1 MLQYEFSW
9 RITWNWL
16 TQDRKEIESPFD
28 KEPVKNLIS
37 SAWRLKQNI
46 IMDDDETG
54 NGRPVSFSNHNK
66 WPNLKCENS
75 PEKSRHTFA
84 VSVRSKQWPPSWIY
98 DALIFASDWHPPW
111 WLLEQKWLNKILQ
124 HDLLYNVF
132 LSEKTPCFFYRLQS
146 VLFSSCPLPIS
157 IEREYYYLEAK
168 KSNSITTMEL
178 IIAYYGEKIE
188 IAFGQVQ
195 LHSSQGSKVQ
205 DFL

>member
-84 VSVRSKQWPPSWIY
+84 VTVRSKQWPPSWIY

-124 HDLLYNVF
+124 HDLLLSPIQCFPFREDSLF
-132 LSEKTPCFFYRLQS
+132 LLQIAKRIILIMSTTSIYRKR
-146 VLFSSCPLPIS
+146 VLLSW
-157 IEREYYYLEAK
+157 
-168 KSNSITTMEL
+168 
-178 IIAYYGEKIE
+178 G
-188 IAFGQVQ
+188 
-195 LHSSQGSKVQ
+195 
-205 DFL
+205 

>member
-46 IMDDDETG
+46 IIDDDETG

-124 HDLLYNVF
+124 HDLL
-132 LSEKTPCFFYRLQS
+132 LSYTMFSFQRRLL
-146 VLFSSCPLPIS
+146 VSSTDC
-157 IEREYYYLEAK
+157 E
-168 KSNSITTMEL
+168 
-178 IIAYYGEKIE
+178 AYYSHHVHYLYLSKES
-188 IAFGQVQ
+188 IAILRLKNRIQ
-195 LHSSQGSKVQ
+195 LP
-205 DFL
+205 LWNWL

>member
-54 NGRPVSFSNHNK
+54 NGRPVSFPNHNK

-124 HDLLYNVF
+124 HDLP
-132 LSEKTPCFFYRLQS
+132 LSYTMFSFQRRLL
-146 VLFSSCPLPIS
+146 VSSKDC
-157 IEREYYYLEAK
+157 E
-168 KSNSITTMEL
+168 
-178 IIAYYGEKIE
+178 AYYSHHVHYLYLSKES
-188 IAFGQVQ
+188 IAILRLKNRIQ
-195 LHSSQGSKVQ
+195 LP
-205 DFL
+205 LWNWL